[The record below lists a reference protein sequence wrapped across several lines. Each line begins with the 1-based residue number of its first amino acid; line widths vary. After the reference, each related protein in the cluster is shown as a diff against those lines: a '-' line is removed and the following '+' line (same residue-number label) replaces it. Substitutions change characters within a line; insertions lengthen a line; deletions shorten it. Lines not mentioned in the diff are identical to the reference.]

1 MNMPVIIRDGKFIE
15 DHFLE
20 QGGGFVQLDQLSL
33 STSNFDADKTGVDV
47 PNDINPEALAGLMN
61 SVSAIRIPF
70 PSFADG
76 RGFSIAQKLRRMGF
90 NGLLRAKGHIIVDQ
104 YPLALRSGF
113 DEVEIPNDL
122 AGRQPQI
129 QWLEAFAR
137 INNNYIDRLK
147 GKDSRV
153 A

>member
-1 MNMPVIIRDGKFIE
+1 MPVIIRDGKFVE

-20 QGGGFVQLDQLSL
+20 NGGGFIQLDQLSL
-33 STSNFDADKTGVDV
+33 STHGLEADKTGVDV
-47 PNDINPEALAGLMN
+47 PNDTNPEELAGLMN
-61 SVSAIRIPF
+61 SVAAIRIPF

-90 NGLLRAKGHIIVDQ
+90 NGLLRAKGNVLADQ

-113 DEVEIPNDL
+113 DEVEIPSEQ

-129 QWLEAFAR
+129 QWIEALDRVNA
-137 INNNYIDRLK
+137 NYLDRLK
-147 GKDSRV
+147 GASVEK
-153 A
+153 AA